1 VTTWAQQVRAV
12 RPVLAATLLSAA
24 GANLEAI
31 IRLAQNNPPTGWR
44 PTGTNRDDSDFD
56 LLLILPDTV
65 PESLTGQAT
74 GQVWQTAQTR
84 GHAED
89 RRRDAVRTG
98 RGQLA
103 ARERGQAVR
112 GPGAIVT
119 APRQHGAIVS
129 AETLDRPHLASSPAS
144 WHPMCIP
151 CDARTPLVVK
161 PMQAVSTGPRR
172 ARRSILPRGQE
183 RWRGGAPLGE
193 RTERTDGGRHTERGD
208 RDQNREWGIQRI
220 ELSGGCALRQAVA
233 APALGL

>member
-1 VTTWAQQVRAV
+1 MGRARSEADKLSSAFDDPIAGLLDPEVTTWAQQVRAV

-65 PESLTGQAT
+65 PESLAGQAT
-74 GQVWQTAQTR
+74 GRCGRRRRQR

-112 GPGAIVT
+112 GRVP
-119 APRQHGAIVS
+119 
-129 AETLDRPHLASSPAS
+129 
-144 WHPMCIP
+144 
-151 CDARTPLVVK
+151 
-161 PMQAVSTGPRR
+161 
-172 ARRSILPRGQE
+172 
-183 RWRGGAPLGE
+183 
-193 RTERTDGGRHTERGD
+193 
-208 RDQNREWGIQRI
+208 
-220 ELSGGCALRQAVA
+220 
-233 APALGL
+233 